1 MYIGRLLPG
10 FSVPQKEVT
19 LGLGDNWR
27 QFTLLVAVNL
37 FVGGMIGMERSILP
51 GLAETEFGITSK
63 TAIVSF
69 IATFGLAKAAT
80 NLLAGSLT
88 QRTTRRRI
96 LIYGWLFAIPV
107 PLMLIW
113 APSWGWVIAANVLLG
128 INQGLTWSMT
138 VNMKMDLAGPKRRG
152 VALGFNEAAGYLSL
166 AAVAFLTGVIADTY
180 GLRPEPFYLGI
191 GIAATAL
198 AISILFV
205 RDIAP
210 YVVLENAGGPSSTSV
225 PLSLRG
231 AFAEVTWQKPY
242 LFGITQAWLVKNL
255 NDGVP
260 WGIFP
265 LYFASQGLELNRIA
279 ILMAVYPLV
288 WGTLQ
293 LATGW
298 ASDLLGRKPLIVTG
312 MVLQGTAISLTAV
325 FDSFLAWTVTMSML
339 GLGTALVYPTLLAAI
354 GDAVSA
360 IDRATALGVYRFWR
374 DSGFIA
380 GALLAGALA
389 DLFGFSAA
397 IQFVAALTVAS
408 GVVATI
414 TVRGK
419 RNVQFD
425 GSRATGTGHS
435 GINTSDAIPKID

>member
-1 MYIGRLLPG
+1 MAIARLFPG
-10 FSVPQKEVT
+10 LSAPQKQVT
-19 LGLGDNWR
+19 LSLGDNWR
-27 QFTLLVAVNL
+27 QFTLLVTVNL

-51 GLAETEFGITSK
+51 GLAEAEFGVTSK

-80 NLLAGSLT
+80 NLFAGNLS
-88 QRTTRRRI
+88 QRVTRRRI
-96 LIYGWLFAIPV
+96 LISGWLFAIPV

-138 VNMKMDLAGPKRRG
+138 VNMKMDLVGPRWRG

-166 AAVAFLTGVIADTY
+166 AAIAFLPGVIAEAY
-180 GLRPEPFYLGI
+180 GFRPEPFYLGI
-191 GIAATAL
+191 GIAATGL
-198 AISILFV
+198 AISVLLV
-205 RDIAP
+205 RDTAP
-210 YVVLENAGGPSSTSV
+210 YLALENASRPAGTSV
-225 PLSLRG
+225 PLSLRSV
-231 AFAEVTWQKPY
+231 FAEVTWRKPY
-242 LFGITQAWLVKNL
+242 LFGITQAGLVKNL
-255 NDGVP
+255 NDGVA

-279 ILMAVYPLV
+279 TLVAVYPLV
-288 WGTLQ
+288 WGILQ

-298 ASDLLGRKPLIVTG
+298 ASDLLGRKPLIVIG
-312 MVLQGTAISLTAV
+312 MVLQGAAIFSTAA
-325 FDSFLAWTVTMSML
+325 FDSFPEWIVTMSML

-354 GDAVSA
+354 GDAVPA

-374 DSGFIA
+374 DSGFIV

-389 DLFGFSAA
+389 DLFGFSVA

-408 GVVATI
+408 GVVANI
-414 TVRGK
+414 TVTGK
-419 RNVQFD
+419 R
-425 GSRATGTGHS
+425 A
-435 GINTSDAIPKID
+435 A